1 MRRSAAPSQ
10 YSSNLKRP
18 RFIVPF
24 SKPCLEKNVSRSCD
38 REHLSVNMVSNAN
51 KLKENIP
58 VSHPGK
64 EEDVRSAMDV
74 LKLLNKPLVT
84 NTVLT
89 DESSHKNKSVSDSSH
104 TEKISEDSSF
114 HCRLKQNTVTIS
126 GHGKEEVRSTAD
138 VLKLLKMPTVMDTVL
153 MGESRPQSDCLQA
166 SKVTE
171 SLSVTSN
178 LNEVLDTLHLP
189 SDRDKQGQI
198 YPEGE
203 TSVSQL
209 DNSDSPVDK
218 QGTNESRYYSVMWC
232 KLSKKKHK
240 KWEGDAVLIVRR
252 RTAVLKNLDGKEIGR
267 GTGYKVKE
275 LESLED
281 GQTLVVGGKECEI
294 QNPLPESDYVSGKCF
309 EIPSYSTPLELP
321 TIKKPFVRPSKPGA
335 KTLIPPTSSLK
346 LNPRHPIDGAGALVM
361 PRPSSAHQWQFN
373 KGGLH
378 VVDVVVDP
386 ILTAHL
392 RPHQREGVVFLYEC
406 VMGMREFNGQGA
418 ILADEMGLGKTLQ
431 CITLIWTMY
440 KQGPYGGCPVLK
452 KALIVTPSTLI
463 KNWVKE
469 FRKWLGKDKLSLY
482 AVDQNNKVQD
492 FIHSPLHAVLIIS
505 YEMYVRHHDILA
517 QVSFDLLICDEGHR
531 LKNTGIKTTNVIN
544 NQPVKRRVLLTGTP
558 VQNDLQ
564 EFFSLVEFCNP
575 GVLGT
580 PASFRRLFE
589 DPIIKSN
596 QPSASSEEKCVG
608 EARAAELARLT
619 SLFVLRRT
627 QEVINKYLP
636 GKVEYVVFCRP
647 TELQLALYQQIL
659 TSRVLQRCL
668 SLRGGAEDPSHLVCI
683 SALRKLCNHPHLL
696 YKRAKEILSVR
707 TVEGEE
713 ESLYQHVLSEFPSD
727 FEQCTFEENSGKLR
741 VLSRLMFSLNSM
753 GSKEKIVLVSCF
765 TKTLDVLQQMCV
777 QYGYSFLR
785 LDGSTPSS
793 KRQELVDSFNAP
805 YSNHSVFL
813 LSSKAG
819 GTGLNLIGA
828 SRILLYDIDWN
839 PANDLQAMARVW
851 RDGQKRQV
859 RVYRLLTTG
868 TIEEKIYQRQVTK
881 QGLSGKVVDSK
892 DACKVQFSK
901 EDLKDIFSLH
911 KSSTSTTHDIL
922 GCTCCDS
929 KSPSETIL
937 KGDASHQERL
947 CQLGVS
953 KKVSLVKHTSM
964 AELLEWDHIPGPIDP
979 DTFEDKSLAMAGQE
993 ITFVFRNKCFEPHQ
1007 DSEVSFSDSF

>member
-1 MRRSAAPSQ
+1 
-10 YSSNLKRP
+10 N
-18 RFIVPF
+18 IVP
-24 SKPCLEKNVSRSCD
+24 
-38 REHLSVNMVSNAN
+38 
-51 KLKENIP
+51 
-58 VSHPGK
+58 
-64 EEDVRSAMDV
+64 
-74 LKLLNKPLVT
+74 
-84 NTVLT
+84 
-89 DESSHKNKSVSDSSH
+89 KSD
-104 TEKISEDSSF
+104 
-114 HCRLKQNTVTIS
+114 
-126 GHGKEEVRSTAD
+126 HGKEELRSTAD
-138 VLKLLKMPTVMDTVL
+138 VLKLLKKPTATDTVIT
-153 MGESRPQSDCLQA
+153 GESRSQNNCFSQSLQP

-171 SLSVTSN
+171 SLSVRSN
-178 LNEVLDTLHLP
+178 LTEALDTLN
-189 SDRDKQGQI
+189 SSSNKDERGQVR
-198 YPEGE
+198 PEGG
-203 TSVSQL
+203 TSVSKL
-209 DNSDSPVDK
+209 DKSDLPTEN
-218 QGTNESRYYSVMWC
+218 QGTNESSYYSVMWC

-240 KWEGDAVLIVRR
+240 KWEGDAILIVRR
-252 RTAVLKNLDGKEIGR
+252 RTAVLKNLEGKEIGR

-294 QNPLPESDYVSGKCF
+294 QNPLPEEDYINGKCF
-309 EIPSYSTPLELP
+309 QILSSSTPVELP
-321 TIKKPFVRPSKPGA
+321 TIKKPFVRPSKPGTQ
-335 KTLIPPTSSLK
+335 TLIPLISSSK
-346 LNPRHPIDGAGALVM
+346 LNPRHPTDGTNALVM
-361 PRPSSAHQWQFN
+361 PRPSSTHQWQFN
-373 KGGLH
+373 KGNLH

-406 VMGMREFNGQGA
+406 IMGMRDFSGQGA

-440 KQGPYGGCPVLK
+440 KQGPYGGRPVLK
-452 KALIVTPSTLI
+452 KALIVTPSSLI

-469 FRKWLGKDKLSLY
+469 FRKWLGKDRLSVF
-482 AVDQNNKVQD
+482 AVDQYNKVQD
-492 FIHSPLHAVLIIS
+492 FIRSPLHAVLVIS
-505 YEMYVRHHDILA
+505 YEMYVRHHDILG

-589 DPIIKSN
+589 DPIIRSN
-596 QPSASSEEKCVG
+596 QPSASSEEKFVG
-608 EARAAELARLT
+608 EARAAELSHLT

-636 GKVEYVVFCRP
+636 RKVEYVIFCQP
-647 TELQLALYQQIL
+647 TKLQLALYQQIL

-668 SLRGGAEDPSHLVCI
+668 SFRGRAEDSSHLVCI

-696 YKRAKEILSVR
+696 YKRAKEILSAGKI
-707 TVEGEE
+707 EEEE
-713 ESLYQHVLSEFPSD
+713 ESLYEHILSEFPAD
-727 FEQCTFEENSGKLR
+727 FEQHSFEENSGKLR
-741 VLSRLMFSLNSM
+741 VLSHLMYSLNSS
-753 GSKEKIVLVSCF
+753 GNNEKIVLVSCF
-765 TKTLDVLQQMCV
+765 TKTLDILQQMCV

-785 LDGSTPSS
+785 LDGSTPSAN
-793 KRQELVDSFNAP
+793 RQELVDSFNAP

-859 RVYRLLTTG
+859 HVYRLLTTG

-901 EDLKDIFSLH
+901 EDLKDLFSLQ
-911 KSSTSTTHDIL
+911 KSSTSTTHDLL
-922 GCTCCDS
+922 GCTCCDTE
-929 KSPSETIL
+929 SPSETVL
-937 KGDASHQERL
+937 KDDTSHQERL

-953 KKVSLVKHTSM
+953 KQVSLVKHTSM
-964 AELLEWDHIPGPIDP
+964 ADLLKWDHIPGPLDP
-979 DTFEDKSLAMAGQE
+979 DTFEDKSLAMASEE
-993 ITFVFRNKCFEPHQ
+993 ITFVFRNKCFETRR
-1007 DSEVSFSDSF
+1007 DSKLSFSDR